1 MGMNA
6 PDHALQIQ
14 DLAKRLD
21 RLLEATHK
29 LALEN
34 QQLKQQMH
42 GLSSEQAHLQGRND
56 LAKHRVQAMIGRLN
70 ELERGDE

>member
-21 RLLEATHK
+21 RLLEATNK

-34 QQLKQQMH
+34 QQLKQQVQS
-42 GLSSEQAHLQGRND
+42 LSGEHANLQGRND

>member
-34 QQLKQQMH
+34 QQLKQQVH
-42 GLSSEQAHLQGRND
+42 SLAGEQANLQGRND

>member
-1 MGMNA
+1 MNA
-6 PDHALQIQ
+6 PDYALQIQ

-29 LALEN
+29 LTLEN
-34 QQLKQQMH
+34 QQLKQQVQH
-42 GLSSEQAHLQGRND
+42 LSGEQTHLQSKND

>member
-1 MGMNA
+1 MNA

-21 RLLEATHK
+21 RLLEATNK

-34 QQLKQQMH
+34 QQLKQQVQS
-42 GLSSEQAHLQGRND
+42 LSSEQAHLQGRND
-56 LAKHRVQAMIGRLN
+56 LAKHRVQAMLGRLN